1 MLSREKFNE
10 LRRLKEVEGLS
21 SSQIGA
27 KLGIPARTVRDWMH
41 RTQYPLPAEQPAP
54 HRKRPAAAEEHR
66 ETLLAL
72 LERHGYTAVQL
83 QSLLAENGVSLGYRQ
98 LTRWLRKNR
107 PPKPK
112 TAAMR
117 LSFEPGEAMEVDFGC
132 GPTLAFGQTLRRVS
146 YLVAVLCHSR
156 ALYAEF
162 IPCERVEHFTSAIQ
176 NAFRHFGGVPRRVIC
191 DNCKCAV
198 ISNDGDGHVV
208 YNQDF
213 LAFCNH
219 CLTAPCACTP
229 YHPASKGL
237 VEKMVGY
244 IRHNFIDGRQFST
257 IGLAN
262 ESLRLWLDR
271 TANLRHPHATGR
283 APAELL
289 AEERTHLLPLPPVGF
304 DCARTEERAVDKF
317 GRISYDFN
325 TYSVPEAF
333 IGRTLTVKATP
344 DEIRICDAGRLVAC
358 HPRCYDRR
366 QDLLLPEHQN
376 LAARAAA
383 KARTQNLRNDFLKL
397 GRSAAEFLRRMEP
410 SCLKPKE
417 QLEKLLALKEM
428 YGSAQT
434 EGALR
439 TALQLDTC
447 KAEYVEHILFTQA
460 HRTPEYRGV
469 LHVPRAA
476 DQLAMRLEPPD
487 LERFRRFDGTRGEKD
502 RQEGEV
508 E

>member
-41 RTQYPLPAEQPAP
+41 RTQYPVPAGGKSPS
-54 HRKRPAAAEEHR
+54 RRRPTEADGHR
-66 ETLLAL
+66 ETLFAL

-83 QSLLAENGVSLGYRQ
+83 QSLLEENGVSLGYRQ

-112 TAAMR
+112 TAAMH

-132 GPTLAFGQTLRRVS
+132 GPTLPFGQTLRRVS
-146 YLVAVLCHSR
+146 YFAAVLCHSR

-162 IPCERVEHFTSAIQ
+162 IPCERVEHFTAAIQ
-176 NAFRHFGGVPRRVIC
+176 NAFRYFGGVPRRVIC

-198 ISNDGDGHVV
+198 ISNAGDGSVA

-219 CLTAPCACTP
+219 FLTAPCACAP
-229 YHPASKGL
+229 YHPESKGL
-237 VEKMVGY
+237 VEKMIGY
-244 IRHNFIDGRQFST
+244 IRHNFIEGREFST
-257 IGLAN
+257 IEQAN
-262 ESLRLWLDR
+262 ASLRLWLDR
-271 TANLRHPHATGR
+271 TANLRHPHATGK

-289 AEERTHLLPLPPVGF
+289 AGERARLLPLPPLPF

-325 TYSVPEAF
+325 TYSVPESL
-333 IGRTLTVKATP
+333 IGRTLTVKAAP

-358 HPRCYDRR
+358 HPRCYDRK
-366 QDLLLPEHQN
+366 QDILLPEHQN

-383 KARTQNLRNDFLKL
+383 KARAQNLRSDFLKL
-397 GRSAAEFLRRMEP
+397 GRGAAEFLRRMEP

-417 QLEKLLALKEM
+417 QLEKLVALKEM

-434 EGALR
+434 ADALR

-447 KAEYVEHILFTQA
+447 KAEYVEHILFTRA
-460 HRTPEYRGV
+460 HRAPEYRGV

-476 DQLAMRLEPPD
+476 DQLAIRMEPPD
-487 LERFRRFDGTRGEKD
+487 LERFRRFDGTRKEQD
-502 RQEGEV
+502 RPEEEGK
-508 E
+508 